1 MKDVMGLIYT
11 SKNETTL
18 RELTIHR
25 AVAALPVAGRYRMI
39 DFTLSNMVNSGIRNV
54 GVIMQKNYHSLMDH
68 LGSGKEW
75 DLHTRQNGLFILPPF
90 STRENIGAYGGILD
104 ALRSN
109 MIYLRRSRQELVV
122 LANSHTAMNTTFD
135 ELLEFHE
142 ESQADI
148 TLVYAKKKANQIDQ
162 TTTLTSRHVFLEVSE
177 SGRVIDLEV
186 GPNQPRTNNF
196 YMDLMVIRREL
207 LIQLVD
213 EAFAQSY
220 HDFNR
225 ELLQRFVRNGML
237 RVCGYEYKGY
247 NRRVETIN
255 SYYALNM
262 DLLQAGP
269 RRALLSE
276 NPVYTKF
283 RAEVPARYLPGSK
296 AVNSLVADGCVIEGT
311 VENCV
316 LFRGVYV
323 GRGAHIK
330 NSILMQ
336 EDNIEEGAIIENAI
350 LDKEVTFRRN
360 ERLVAPRNY
369 PIVIGK
375 NTTV

>member
-1 MKDVMGLIYT
+1 
-11 SKNETTL
+11 
-18 RELTIHR
+18 
-25 AVAALPVAGRYRMI
+25 
-39 DFTLSNMVNSGIRNV
+39 
-54 GVIMQKNYHSLMDH
+54 
-68 LGSGKEW
+68 
-75 DLHTRQNGLFILPPF
+75 
-90 STRENIGAYGGILD
+90 
-104 ALRSN
+104 
-109 MIYLRRSRQELVV
+109 
-122 LANSHTAMNTTFD
+122 
-135 ELLEFHE
+135 
-142 ESQADI
+142 
-148 TLVYAKKKANQIDQ
+148 
-162 TTTLTSRHVFLEVSE
+162 
-177 SGRVIDLEV
+177 
-186 GPNQPRTNNF
+186 
-196 YMDLMVIRREL
+196 
-207 LIQLVD
+207 VD